1 MKKRRVLAFVCA
13 AAMIV
18 GLSACGGSDSAE
30 TTAATAA
37 QGTEAASETPAEET
51 SAEASGDAEY
61 TFNISVD
68 ASEEETIY
76 KYADK
81 LAEEIN
87 TRSEGRINCVVYG
100 NGTLGGD
107 SEALQSVADGSLAF
121 VLSTTAPQVNLMPEL
136 AMFDLPNLFTDIEQ
150 FRALFANEQFYE
162 KLNGIYANGGFKLL
176 GIADSGFRQMTS
188 NVKVES
194 LEDLKGVKIR
204 TMQNSNHIAIWQAY
218 GANPTPMSFS
228 EVYIGLQQGTIDAQ
242 ENPIE
247 VAVSS
252 KFYEQQDYLILTN
265 HLPHACVCLMS
276 SVIYNEL
283 PEELQNVIVEAGD
296 AATQYTRDLT
306 DQQTAEQLEFLKE
319 NGTEVIELSVET
331 QESMRAACA
340 DIYDSIR
347 GQVGDE
353 WMDLMLEAA
362 GQQ

>member
-1 MKKRRVLAFVCA
+1 MKKKMLALVCVA
-13 AAMIV
+13 GLVM
-18 GLSACGGSDSAE
+18 GLSACGSSEKPAE
-30 TTAATAA
+30 TTAAAGETVAAAETAA
-37 QGTEAASETPAEET
+37 AAV
-51 SAEASGDAEY
+51 SGEAEY
-61 TFNISVD
+61 KFNISVD

-76 KYADK
+76 KYAEK
-81 LAEEIN
+81 LAEEVN
-87 TRSEGRINCVVYG
+87 SRSEGRISCTVYG

-136 AMFDLPNLFTDIEQ
+136 AMFDLPNLFTDITQ
-150 FRALFANEQFYE
+150 FRSLFDNEEFNT
-162 KLNGIYANGGFKLL
+162 KLNEIYTNGGFKLL

-188 NVKVES
+188 NVKVET

-276 SVIYNEL
+276 SVVFNDL
-283 PEELQNVIVEAGD
+283 PEDLQTAIVEAGA

-306 DQQTAEQLEFLKE
+306 DKQTEEQLQFLKD
-319 NGTEVIELSVET
+319 NGTEIVELSVET
-331 QESMRAACA
+331 QNSMKEACA

-347 GQVGDE
+347 GQIGDE
-353 WMDLMLEAA
+353 LMDLMLSAA
-362 GQQ
+362 GNN

>member
-1 MKKRRVLAFVCA
+1 MKKTRKCLALICA
-13 AAMIV
+13 LMMAF
-18 GLSACGGSDSAE
+18 GLSACSSSSKE
-30 TTAATAA
+30 TTPAANQPADK
-37 QGTEAASETPAEET
+37 GTEAAAPAD
-51 SAEASGDAEY
+51 ASY

-76 KYADK
+76 KYAEK
-81 LAEEIN
+81 LAECVEAKSNGQID
-87 TRSEGRINCVVYG
+87 CVVYG

-150 FRALFANEQFYE
+150 FRSLFDNEEFTA
-162 KLNGIYANGGFKLL
+162 KLNEIYTNGGFKLL

-194 LEDLKGVKIR
+194 LADMAGIKIR

-242 ENPIE
+242 ENPVE

-252 KFYEQQDYLILTN
+252 KFYEQQKYLILTN

-276 SVIYNEL
+276 SAVFNDL
-283 PEELQNVIVEAGD
+283 PEDLQQAVIEAGEE
-296 AATQYTRDLT
+296 ATQYTRDLS
-306 DQQTAEQLEFLKE
+306 DSQTAEQLEFLKQ
-319 NGTEVIELSVET
+319 NDTEVIELSDDV
-331 QESMRAACA
+331 QAQMKDACA
-340 DIYDSIR
+340 DVYDSIR
-347 GQVGDE
+347 QQIGDDM
-353 WMDLMLEAA
+353 MDLMLEAA
-362 GQQ
+362 GK